1 MKEPKTEIQRI
12 KGIRYGGAV
21 IRYHTARSHRAQSVA
36 EHSWGVAQLVL
47 GVIPEPS
54 RELLKAALNH
64 DLPELWTGD
73 VPAPTKWA
81 FPVIADALKDA
92 ESQFH
97 DAFATHYHITEVEQR
112 ILKFCDMAELV
123 LWALEERK
131 MGNRYMEEV
140 IENGMEVL
148 EDMKFIVPKTQ
159 SLIIDL
165 RRQITALN

>member
-1 MKEPKTEIQRI
+1 
-12 KGIRYGGAV
+12 
-21 IRYHTARSHRAQSVA
+21 
-36 EHSWGVAQLVL
+36 
-47 GVIPEPS
+47 
-54 RELLKAALNH
+54 
-64 DLPELWTGD
+64 
-73 VPAPTKWA
+73 
-81 FPVIADALKDA
+81 
-92 ESQFH
+92 
-97 DAFATHYHITEVEQR
+97 
-112 ILKFCDMAELV
+112 MAELV